1 MSVYSAIV
9 SSHDFQATC
18 VLWQHHA
25 AQELS
30 VLLPGMSSQRL
41 LQLDRVLLAQLASD
55 TSGA

>member
-1 MSVYSAIV
+1 MKGM
-9 SSHDFQATC
+9 QATC
-18 VLWQHHA
+18 AMLQVAA

-30 VLLPGMSSQRL
+30 ILLPGMSSQRL